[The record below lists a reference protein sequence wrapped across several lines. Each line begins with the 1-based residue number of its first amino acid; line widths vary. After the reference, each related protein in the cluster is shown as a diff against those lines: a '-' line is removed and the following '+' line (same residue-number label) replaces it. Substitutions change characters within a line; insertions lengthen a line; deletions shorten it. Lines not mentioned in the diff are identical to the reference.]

1 MVCVV
6 NDTGAE
12 DDQTP
17 STETGPGSGPG
28 TSSSGPPTSGG
39 GIGTGGKYVPPSMRS
54 SGTPGSRMPAPGSS
68 PTDLPT
74 LRITNI
80 SSDTLEADLRELFSS
95 FGRVSRVYVGRD
107 RDTGAG
113 KGFAFVS
120 FEERAAAVKAIEKV
134 NGRGYDNLILSV
146 QWSREWFFFVVF
158 FGGGADDDIG
168 RAETG
173 AEMIVWRTEGRVGCV
188 LCSWMCSRVYLN

>member
-1 MVCVV
+1 
-6 NDTGAE
+6 
-12 DDQTP
+12 
-17 STETGPGSGPG
+17 
-28 TSSSGPPTSGG
+28 
-39 GIGTGGKYVPPSMRS
+39 
-54 SGTPGSRMPAPGSS
+54 MPAPGSS

-80 SSDTLEADLRELFSS
+80 SSDTLESDLRELFSS

-120 FEERAAAVKAIEKV
+120 FEERASAVKAIEKV

-146 QWSREWFFFVVF
+146 QWSREFFFCLGF
-158 FGGGADDDIG
+158 
-168 RAETG
+168 
-173 AEMIVWRTEGRVGCV
+173 
-188 LCSWMCSRVYLN
+188 